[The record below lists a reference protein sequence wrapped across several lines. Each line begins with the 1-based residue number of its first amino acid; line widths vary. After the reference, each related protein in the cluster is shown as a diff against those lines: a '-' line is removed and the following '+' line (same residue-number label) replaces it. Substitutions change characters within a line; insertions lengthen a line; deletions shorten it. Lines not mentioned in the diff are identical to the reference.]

1 MKLWEAE
8 IEEIKVAKIVVY
20 ANTQEEAEAIA
31 DDRKYEILNDIESE
45 ATVLSVNH
53 ISPNAGVAGWK
64 NHDLV
69 YTDDSMELTLGEAR
83 ELAETAAREAAAEEE
98 FKRRQIDMFPN
109 ERGTVQ

>member
-1 MKLWEAE
+1 MKLWTAD
-8 IEEIKVAKIVVY
+8 IKEIKVAKVVVY

-31 DDRKYEILNDIESE
+31 EDRKHEILNDVESDV
-45 ATVLSVNH
+45 TVLSVNCVL
-53 ISPNAGVAGWK
+53 PNDRVAGWK

-69 YTDDSMELTLGEAR
+69 YTDASMELTLGEAR

-109 ERGTVQ
+109 ERGSVQ

>member
-1 MKLWEAE
+1 MKLWTAQ
-8 IEEIKVAKIVVY
+8 IEETKVAKVVVY

-31 DDRKYEILNDIESE
+31 EGKKYEILNDVESE
-45 ATVLSVNH
+45 AVVLSIEHVL
-53 ISPNAGVAGWK
+53 ATTKVAGWD
-64 NHDLV
+64 NRDLV